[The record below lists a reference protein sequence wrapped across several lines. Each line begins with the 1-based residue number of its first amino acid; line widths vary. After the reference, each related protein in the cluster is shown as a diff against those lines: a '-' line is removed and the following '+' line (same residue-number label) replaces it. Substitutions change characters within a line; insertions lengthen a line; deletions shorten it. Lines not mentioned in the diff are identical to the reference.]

1 MRMVLLEDRY
11 RRCQGFLYAKS
22 MTSGSSAPTADSQ
35 MQWRL
40 RSSTQPGEGL
50 GRPFCRSCIIGP
62 PLSLAEMCSPV
73 LLPRAL
79 FQLCMAKPRVL
90 MGSCGIQ
97 QVGCE
102 GTLVQRLHL
111 DQAKV
116 GATDSSVGRMRL
128 AKWST
133 NSVSSCIM
141 TRSLNKA
148 ESVTVLQDR
157 NDGLASEQANALSCR
172 PQASTASLCRL
183 CAGI

>member
-1 MRMVLLEDRY
+1 
-11 RRCQGFLYAKS
+11 
-22 MTSGSSAPTADSQ
+22 
-35 MQWRL
+35 
-40 RSSTQPGEGL
+40 
-50 GRPFCRSCIIGP
+50 
-62 PLSLAEMCSPV
+62 
-73 LLPRAL
+73 
-79 FQLCMAKPRVL
+79 MAKPREVL
-90 MGSCGIQ
+90 MGSWGIQ

-133 NSVSSCIM
+133 NSASSCIM

-148 ESVTVLQDR
+148 ESATVLQDR